1 MWNIYDG
8 WSDRNMSKKKTNLN
22 FHHEIT
28 RNISVFTENDEER
41 PEDFNTEEKSFKCDA
56 SQKKIRRKHLRSK
69 IKIIAESNSKRTK
82 INTSRA
88 DKITPI
94 PFQDQNTIFT
104 LLKTN
109 YD

>member
-1 MWNIYDG
+1 MNC
-8 WSDRNMSKKKTNLN
+8 
-22 FHHEIT
+22 HHEIT
-28 RNISVFTENDEER
+28 RTISVLTKNDVGKPR
-41 PEDFNTEEKSFKCDA
+41 DFNTEEKSFKCDA
-56 SQKKIRRKHLRSK
+56 SQKKFRRKHLRSK